1 MKFRPQFC
9 TEAAVEA
16 QSRGAVTQLSFLTK
30 TLGIAEEFSVKTTQG
45 AICWTKHSSTLTH
58 LRAPQDG
65 ADYFFG
71 LNFTLFASLTSI
83 FTNKN
88 SCNYTRQYI
97 TGPVELGGHRGIS
110 SPPPPFRRFW
120 AYYIETKSARTKELL
135 LPLKEPKIFRPS
147 IGNDITKTICI
158 KRFNM

>member
-110 SPPPPFRRFW
+110 SPPPPSAGFGQITLKQNLLEQKNF
-120 AYYIETKSARTKELL
+120 YYRSKSPKFLG
-135 LPLKEPKIFRPS
+135 LPS
-147 IGNDITKTICI
+147 AMT
-158 KRFNM
+158 